1 MDTSP
6 HKSELVNVN
15 GIRLHY
21 LDWGGEGESL
31 LFLTGM
37 GSSAHIFDIIAPRFT
52 DKFRVLALTRRGQ
65 GESDRPESGYDV
77 DTLVDDILKFMH
89 TLKIE
94 RTILAGHSLAG
105 VELTC
110 FTERHPEKVLKL
122 VYLDAVYD
130 AKGRME
136 TFKRRPLNEIRPP
149 EEKTEFSSVEEYIAY
164 CKYIRPDLAQ
174 IWNETFGET
183 AGFDLVRNLDG
194 EYVERDTSS
203 IEEQVLAGV
212 VKYEPDHADIKVPV
226 LSFVAIF
233 DPVRPVYYTEEQK
246 RIMLDFHRETWIPFQ
261 QEEIAKFKN
270 DIPQA
275 KVIEIHNSHHY
286 CFISQE
292 DHVYQ
297 SMKTFLS
304 E

>member
-174 IWNETFGET
+174 IWNETFDET
-183 AGFDLVRNLDG
+183 AVATIKPVTAIAADDMVMDVGPDTASAYARLVTKAKTIVWNGPLGVFEFESFSHGTQVMAEAIASSGAFSIAGGGDTLAAISKFGISAKLSYISTAGGAFLEFLEGRDLPAI
-194 EYVERDTSS
+194 S
-203 IEEQVLAGV
+203 IL
-212 VKYEPDHADIKVPV
+212 K
-226 LSFVAIF
+226 
-233 DPVRPVYYTEEQK
+233 QK
-246 RIMLDFHRETWIPFQ
+246 NT
-261 QEEIAKFKN
+261 
-270 DIPQA
+270 
-275 KVIEIHNSHHY
+275 
-286 CFISQE
+286 
-292 DHVYQ
+292 
-297 SMKTFLS
+297 
-304 E
+304 